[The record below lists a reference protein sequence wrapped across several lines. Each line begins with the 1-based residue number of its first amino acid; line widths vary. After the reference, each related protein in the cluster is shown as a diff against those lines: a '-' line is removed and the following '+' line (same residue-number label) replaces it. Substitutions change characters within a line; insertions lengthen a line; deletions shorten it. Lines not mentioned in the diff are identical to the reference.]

1 MIKKR
6 DTVESTIELRK
17 ALTNIEVPAEGD
29 VLLRSDQYLQLGC
42 DLRDLDC
49 LDKALA
55 SIFDVQTCQI
65 LFVAEVS
72 ITYMDA
78 RYSDDLIGWASKLPH
93 GKTFAHNPYRLK
105 LTTP

>member
-1 MIKKR
+1 MVKKR
-6 DTVESTIELRK
+6 DTVGSTIELQK
-17 ALTNIEVPAEGD
+17 ALTNIELLAEGD

-42 DLRDLDC
+42 DLRDLDR

-65 LFVAEVS
+65 LLVAEVS
-72 ITYMDA
+72 ITYLDV

-93 GKTFAHNPYRLK
+93 GKLSLITHIDSS
-105 LTTP
+105 